1 MVREA
6 TVDAAVIYLGGN
18 KGSKEEEKK
27 GEATHFQEEKA
38 KRLVSIIEAGQ
49 LEIVRA
55 CLL

>member
-6 TVDAAVIYLGGN
+6 TVDAAVIYLCGN
-18 KGSKEEEKK
+18 KGSREEKK
-27 GEATHFQEEKA
+27 DEATHFQEEKA